1 MAVVIYSDKDGVFLG
16 VALGLAF
23 WSKLDPVGQTSAATF
38 ESETQA
44 EEFMATWDLGRP
56 ADARCVPVVPDDGEH
71 ASIAACV
78 RAGLPGWNPD
88 EATVTPDAQATTF
101 ASSPVNDLS
110 AAAEKLNAL
119 GSQFKALELTSVK
132 YGRERDAAIA
142 AGLTAVA
149 AHYGVTL
156 RQGLHIDSR
165 GDYMLVA
172 VRAEQSALPPTYGA
186 FADVLN
192 KYHARTGVPGY
203 TNQLIPSN
211 SWCYL
216 NHFDAEKL
224 ILDQAK
230 LLKS

>member
-16 VALGLAF
+16 VALGLGF
-23 WSKLDPVGQTSAATF
+23 WSKLDPVGQPSAATF
-38 ESETQA
+38 ESEAQA
-44 EEFMATWDLGRP
+44 EEFMATWNCGRP
-56 ADARCVPVVPDDGEH
+56 DDARCVPVEPDDGEH

-78 RAGLPGWNPD
+78 RAGLPAWD
-88 EATVTPDAQATTF
+88 PDATTDDSSVQTTPF

-110 AAAEKLNAL
+110 AAAEKLGSL
-119 GSQFKALELTSVK
+119 GRQYKALELTSVQ

-149 AHYGVTL
+149 AHYGVML

-172 VRAEQSALPPTYGA
+172 VRAEQPAPAPTYGA
-186 FADVLN
+186 FSDVLN
-192 KYHARTGVPGY
+192 KYNPRTGVTGY
-203 TNQLIPSN
+203 TNQLDPSN

-216 NHFDAEKL
+216 NHFDAERL

-230 LLKS
+230 LLKH